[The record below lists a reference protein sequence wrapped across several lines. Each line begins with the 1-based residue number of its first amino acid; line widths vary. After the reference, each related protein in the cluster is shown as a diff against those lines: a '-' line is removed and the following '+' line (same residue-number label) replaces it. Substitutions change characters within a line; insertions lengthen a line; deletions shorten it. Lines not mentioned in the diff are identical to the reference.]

1 MSGEDLEQTLLRY
14 CLLYNEHLPQAVL
27 NSKTPMDAMS
37 MWYASH
43 PQIFLFPPGSNRQGC
58 DTYALKKVIVLQQN
72 FSGGVMHVSRLQ
84 IENFRGIKKAE
95 LHFLGHTLLIGGN
108 NVGKSTIC
116 EALDLV
122 LGPDRLNRTPPVDEF
137 DFRNAGYLSED
148 GETPIPI
155 RIEVILVDLTDNIKT
170 ICPTNLEFWHKIDNR
185 LLGKGEINSADDPDV
200 ELCLRLTT
208 FAQYDVEED
217 QFFAKTVYGRSEDN
231 EDANPRSIPIK
242 VKRAIG
248 FLYLRTIRTGSR
260 ALSLERG
267 TLLDNILRMK
277 EARKGMWE
285 NIRRRMVTLDPPIDA
300 DATELGPILD
310 EIEARLAEYIA
321 PSGMGRSTRLFV
333 SQLTR
338 EHLRKTIAFF
348 LTMGQ
353 GEEAVPFQQAGS
365 GTLNTLLLAL
375 LTFIA
380 DLKKDNVIFAME
392 EPEIA
397 LPPHTQ
403 RRVAKY
409 LLEETSQCF
418 VTSHSPYVIE
428 RFDPDG
434 ILKLNRDEQG
444 ALCGIPIKLP
454 SGMKVKNYRQ
464 NFRRAIAEAILS
476 QGVIV
481 GEGITEQDALL
492 VVAQKMEDSNPGLF
506 PLDVAG
512 LCVIN
517 ADGDGNLEKLGAFFK
532 EIGTPAFAFFDRKKR
547 SNEEIAALQ
556 NNYVIARE
564 IQQKGAEM
572 LMVEETPLDRQWQYL
587 EILRAGDANGRSK
600 IPAERPPDD
609 KIRELIISML
619 RRLKG
624 ESGAAKLLELCA
636 VGELPKTITD
646 FLADIYQ
653 RYPKPKRKEM
663 SVDAVENDNPILS
676 ETPGN

>member
-1 MSGEDLEQTLLRY
+1 MRVAQLE
-14 CLLYNEHLPQAVL
+14 
-27 NSKTPMDAMS
+27 
-37 MWYASH
+37 
-43 PQIFLFPPGSNRQGC
+43 
-58 DTYALKKVIVLQQN
+58 
-72 FSGGVMHVSRLQ
+72 

-95 LHFLGHTLLIGGN
+95 LHFSGHTLLIGGN

-122 LGPDRLNRTPPVDEF
+122 LGPDRLNRKPPVEEF
-137 DFRNAGYLSED
+137 DFRNAGYLNED
-148 GETPIPI
+148 GETPVPI
-155 RIEVILVDLTDNIKT
+155 RIEAVLVDLSDDIKKL
-170 ICPTNLEFWHKIDNR
+170 CAANLEFWHKVDKR
-185 LLGKGEINSADDPDV
+185 LLGKGEIDNADDPNV
-200 ELCLRLTT
+200 ELCLRLITI
-208 FAQYDVEED
+208 AQYDIEED
-217 QFFAKTVYGRSEDN
+217 QFFAKTIYGRNDDDD
-231 EDANPRSIPIK
+231 DADPRSIPTK

-277 EARKGMWE
+277 DARSGMWE
-285 NIRRRMVTLDPPIDA
+285 NIRRRLATFDPPIDA

-321 PSGMGRSTRLFV
+321 PGGEGRSTRLFV

-348 LTMGQ
+348 LTMGS

-403 RRVAKY
+403 RRIANY

-428 RFDPDG
+428 RFEPDG
-434 ILKLNRDEQG
+434 ILKLNRDEHG
-444 ALCGIPIKLP
+444 VLNGTAIKLP
-454 SGMKVKNYRQ
+454 ASMKAKNYRR
-464 NFRRAIAEAILS
+464 NFRRAIAEAMLG

-492 VVAQKMEDSNPGLF
+492 VAAQKMEDNDPALF

-547 SNEEIAALQ
+547 TDAEIATLQ
-556 NNYVIARE
+556 GSYVVAKE

-572 LMVEETPLDRQWQYL
+572 LMAEETPLDRQWQYL
-587 EILRAGDANGRSK
+587 EALRAENADGRFG
-600 IPAERPPDD
+600 IPAARPADD
-609 KIRELIISML
+609 ELRKLTISTL
-619 RRLKG
+619 KGLKG
-624 ESGAAKLLELCA
+624 EGGAAKLLQLCTVA
-636 VGELPKTITD
+636 DLPQTITD

-653 RYPKPKRKEM
+653 RYPKPKRKEAP
-663 SVDAVENDNPILS
+663 VAQTDAAAEVAGENAAVAGVPEGL
-676 ETPGN
+676 

>member
-1 MSGEDLEQTLLRY
+1 MR
-14 CLLYNEHLPQAVL
+14 
-27 NSKTPMDAMS
+27 
-37 MWYASH
+37 
-43 PQIFLFPPGSNRQGC
+43 
-58 DTYALKKVIVLQQN
+58 
-72 FSGGVMHVSRLQ
+72 VSRLS
-84 IENFRGIKKAE
+84 IENFRGIAKAE
-95 LHFLGHTLLIGGN
+95 LHFTGHTLLVGGN

-122 LGPDRLNRTPPVDEF
+122 LGPDRLNRTPPVEEF
-137 DFRNAGYLSED
+137 DFRNASYLAAD

-155 RIEVILVDLTDNIKT
+155 RIEAVLTDLTEDIRNM
-170 ICPTNLEFWHKIDNR
+170 CAASLEFWHKAQHR
-185 LLGKGEINSADDPDV
+185 LLGEGEVELVDHPDV
-200 ELCLRLTT
+200 EPCLRLLTS
-208 FAQYDVEED
+208 ARYDIEED
-217 QFFAKTVYGRSEDN
+217 QFVARTTYGRAN
-231 EDANPRSIPIK
+231 EEPGEEPKPIPIR

-285 NIRRRMVTLDPPIDA
+285 SIRTRLASLDPPIDE

-310 EIEARLAEYIA
+310 EIESRLAEYIA
-321 PSGMGRSTRLFV
+321 PSSEGRSTRLFV

-353 GEEAVPFQQAGS
+353 GESAVPFHQAGT
-365 GTLNTLLLAL
+365 GTLNTLVLAL

-403 RRVAKY
+403 RRIANY

-428 RFDPDG
+428 RFEPDG
-434 ILKLNRDEQG
+434 IVKLSRNEAG
-444 ALCGIPIKLP
+444 ELVGLPIKLP
-454 SGMKVKNYRQ
+454 AGMKAKNYRQ
-464 NFRRAIAEAILS
+464 NFRRAIAEAMLG

-481 GEGITEQDALL
+481 GEGVTERDALL
-492 VVAQKMEDSNPGLF
+492 VVAQRMEAADQDRF

-512 LCVIN
+512 IAVIS

-532 EIGTPAFAFFDRKKR
+532 EIGVPAFALFDRKNR
-547 SNEEIAALQ
+547 TDDDIAALEGL
-556 NNYVIARE
+556 YVVARQIA
-564 IQQKGAEM
+564 QKGAET
-572 LMVEETPLDRQWQYL
+572 LMAAETPLDRQWLYL
-587 EILRAGDANGRSK
+587 DALRAEDTEGRFG
-600 IPAERPPDD
+600 IPAVRPADD
-609 KIRELIISML
+609 TLRALTISTL
-619 RRLKG
+619 KGLKG
-624 ESGAAKLLELCA
+624 EGGAARLLELCDTH
-636 VGELPKTITD
+636 ELPPTIVA
-646 FLADIYQ
+646 FMQEVYA
-653 RYPKPKRKEM
+653 RYPRPKRKLLNA
-663 SVDAVENDNPILS
+663 AVEGAAVAGIEAPPDDAA
-676 ETPGN
+676 GG

>member
-1 MSGEDLEQTLLRY
+1 MR
-14 CLLYNEHLPQAVL
+14 
-27 NSKTPMDAMS
+27 
-37 MWYASH
+37 
-43 PQIFLFPPGSNRQGC
+43 
-58 DTYALKKVIVLQQN
+58 
-72 FSGGVMHVSRLQ
+72 VSRLQ

-95 LHFLGHTLLIGGN
+95 LHFSGHTLLIGGN

-122 LGPDRLNRTPPVDEF
+122 LGPERMNRTPPVEEF
-137 DFRNAGYLSED
+137 DFHNAIYLKED
-148 GETPIPI
+148 GGTPVPI
-155 RIEVILVDLTDNIKT
+155 RIEAVLVDLTDDIKRL
-170 ICPTNLEFWHKIDNR
+170 CATNLEFWHKVDKRI
-185 LLGKGEINSADDPDV
+185 LGEGEIGNTDGPNV
-200 ELCLRLTT
+200 EPCLRLITV
-208 FAQYDVEED
+208 AQYDIEED
-217 QFFAKTVYGRSEDN
+217 QFYAKTIYGRSD
-231 EDANPRSIPIK
+231 DDDDDPRSIPIK

-285 NIRRRMVTLDPPIDA
+285 SIRRRLATLDPPIDA

-321 PSGMGRSTRLFV
+321 PRNAGRSTRLFV

-348 LTMGQ
+348 LTMGL
-353 GEEAVPFQQAGS
+353 GEEPVPFQHAGS

-380 DLKKDNVIFAME
+380 DLKKDNIIFAME

-403 RRVAKY
+403 RRIANY

-418 VTSHSPYVIE
+418 ITSHSPYVIE

-434 ILKLNRDEQG
+434 ILKLNRDEHG
-444 ALCGIPIKLP
+444 MLNGTAIKLP
-454 SGMKVKNYRQ
+454 ARMKAKNYRQ
-464 NFRRAIAEAILS
+464 NFRRAIAEAMLG

-492 VVAQKMEDSNPGLF
+492 VAAQKMEDDDPSLF

-512 LCVIN
+512 LSVIN
-517 ADGDGNLEKLGAFFK
+517 ADGDGNLERLGAFFK

-547 SNEEIAALQ
+547 TAAEIATLQ
-556 NNYVIARE
+556 GNYVVAKE

-572 LMVEETPLDRQWQYL
+572 LMAAETPLDRQWQYL
-587 EILRAGDANGRSK
+587 EALRLEDSDGRFG
-600 IPAERPPDD
+600 IPAARPADN
-609 KIRELIISML
+609 ELRKLTTSTL
-619 RRLKG
+619 KGLKG
-624 ESGAAKLLELCA
+624 EGGAAKLLQFCA
-636 VGELPKTITD
+636 VAELPKTITD
-646 FLADIYQ
+646 FLTDIYQ
-653 RYPKPKRKEM
+653 RYPKPKRKETLAAQAGT
-663 SVDAVENDNPILS
+663 DTGGIGDHEAIADDPEDL
-676 ETPGN
+676 

>member
-1 MSGEDLEQTLLRY
+1 MR
-14 CLLYNEHLPQAVL
+14 
-27 NSKTPMDAMS
+27 
-37 MWYASH
+37 
-43 PQIFLFPPGSNRQGC
+43 
-58 DTYALKKVIVLQQN
+58 
-72 FSGGVMHVSRLQ
+72 VSRLS
-84 IENFRGIKKAE
+84 IENFRGIAKAE
-95 LHFLGHTLLIGGN
+95 LHFTGHTLLVGGN

-122 LGPDRLNRTPPVDEF
+122 LGPDRLNRTPPVEEF
-137 DFRNAGYLSED
+137 DFRNASYLAAD

-155 RIEVILVDLTDNIKT
+155 RIEAVLTDLTEDIRNM
-170 ICPTNLEFWHKIDNR
+170 CAASLEFWHKAQHR
-185 LLGKGEINSADDPDV
+185 LLGEGEVELVDHPDV
-200 ELCLRLTT
+200 EPCLRLVTS
-208 FAQYDVEED
+208 ARYDIEED
-217 QFFAKTVYGRSEDN
+217 QFVARTTYGRAN
-231 EDANPRSIPIK
+231 EEPGEEPKPIPIR

-285 NIRRRMVTLDPPIDA
+285 SIRTRLASLDPPIDE

-310 EIEARLAEYIA
+310 EIESRLAEYIA
-321 PSGMGRSTRLFV
+321 PSSEGRSTRLFV

-353 GEEAVPFQQAGS
+353 GESAVPFHQAGT
-365 GTLNTLLLAL
+365 GTLNTLVLAL

-403 RRVAKY
+403 RRIANY

-428 RFDPDG
+428 RFEPDG
-434 ILKLNRDEQG
+434 IVKLSRNEAG
-444 ALCGIPIKLP
+444 ELVGLPIKLP
-454 SGMKVKNYRQ
+454 AGMKAKNYRQ
-464 NFRRAIAEAILS
+464 NFRRAIAEAMLG

-481 GEGITEQDALL
+481 GEGVTERDALL
-492 VVAQKMEDSNPGLF
+492 VVAQRMEAADQDRF

-512 LCVIN
+512 IAVIS

-532 EIGTPAFAFFDRKKR
+532 EIGVPAFALFDRKNR
-547 SNEEIAALQ
+547 TDEDIAALEGL
-556 NNYVIARE
+556 YVVARQIA
-564 IQQKGAEM
+564 QKGAET
-572 LMVEETPLDRQWQYL
+572 LMAAETPLDRQWLYL
-587 EILRAGDANGRSK
+587 DALRAEDTEGRFG
-600 IPAERPPDD
+600 IPAVRPADD
-609 KIRELIISML
+609 TLRALTISTL
-619 RRLKG
+619 KGLKG
-624 ESGAAKLLELCA
+624 EGGAARLLELCDTH
-636 VGELPKTITD
+636 ELPPTIVA
-646 FLADIYQ
+646 FMQEVYA
-653 RYPKPKRKEM
+653 RYPRPKRKLLNA
-663 SVDAVENDNPILS
+663 AVEGAAVAGIEAPPDDAA
-676 ETPGN
+676 GG

>member
-1 MSGEDLEQTLLRY
+1 MR
-14 CLLYNEHLPQAVL
+14 
-27 NSKTPMDAMS
+27 
-37 MWYASH
+37 
-43 PQIFLFPPGSNRQGC
+43 
-58 DTYALKKVIVLQQN
+58 
-72 FSGGVMHVSRLQ
+72 VSRLS
-84 IENFRGIKKAE
+84 IENFRGIAKAE
-95 LHFLGHTLLIGGN
+95 LHFTGHTLLVGGN

-122 LGPDRLNRTPPVDEF
+122 LGPDRLNRTPPVEEF
-137 DFRNAGYLSED
+137 DFRNASYLAAD

-155 RIEVILVDLTDNIKT
+155 RIEAVLTDLTEDIRNM
-170 ICPTNLEFWHKIDNR
+170 CAASLEFWHKAQHR
-185 LLGKGEINSADDPDV
+185 LLGEGEVELVDHPDV
-200 ELCLRLTT
+200 EPCLRLVTS
-208 FAQYDVEED
+208 ARYDIEED
-217 QFFAKTVYGRSEDN
+217 QFVARTTYGRAN
-231 EDANPRSIPIK
+231 EEPGEEPKPIPIR

-285 NIRRRMVTLDPPIDA
+285 SIRTRLASLDPPIDE

-310 EIEARLAEYIA
+310 EIESRLAEYIA
-321 PSGMGRSTRLFV
+321 PSSEGRSTRLFV

-353 GEEAVPFQQAGS
+353 GESAVPFQQAGT
-365 GTLNTLLLAL
+365 GTLNTLVLAL

-403 RRVAKY
+403 RRIANY

-428 RFDPDG
+428 RFEPDG
-434 ILKLNRDEQG
+434 IVKLSRNEAG
-444 ALCGIPIKLP
+444 ELVGLPIKLP
-454 SGMKVKNYRQ
+454 AGMKAKNYRQ
-464 NFRRAIAEAILS
+464 NFRRAIAEAMLG

-481 GEGITEQDALL
+481 GEGVTERDALL
-492 VVAQKMEDSNPGLF
+492 VVAQRMEAADQDRF

-512 LCVIN
+512 IAVIS

-532 EIGTPAFAFFDRKKR
+532 EIGVPAFALFDRKNR
-547 SNEEIAALQ
+547 TDDDIAALEGL
-556 NNYVIARE
+556 YVVARQIA
-564 IQQKGAEM
+564 QKGAET
-572 LMVEETPLDRQWQYL
+572 LMAAETPLDRQWLYL
-587 EILRAGDANGRSK
+587 DALRAEDTEGRFG
-600 IPAERPPDD
+600 IPAVRPADD
-609 KIRELIISML
+609 TLRALTISTL
-619 RRLKG
+619 KGLKG
-624 ESGAAKLLELCA
+624 EGGAARLLELCDTH
-636 VGELPKTITD
+636 ELPPTIVA
-646 FLADIYQ
+646 FMQEVYA
-653 RYPKPKRKEM
+653 RYPRPKRKLLNA
-663 SVDAVENDNPILS
+663 AVEGAAVAGIEAPPDDAA
-676 ETPGN
+676 GG

>member
-1 MSGEDLEQTLLRY
+1 MRVSWLE
-14 CLLYNEHLPQAVL
+14 
-27 NSKTPMDAMS
+27 
-37 MWYASH
+37 
-43 PQIFLFPPGSNRQGC
+43 
-58 DTYALKKVIVLQQN
+58 
-72 FSGGVMHVSRLQ
+72 
-84 IENFRGIKKAE
+84 IENFRGIKKAK
-95 LHFLGHTLLIGGN
+95 LHFSGHTLLIGGN

-122 LGPDRLNRTPPVDEF
+122 LGPDRLNRTSPVEEF

-148 GETPIPI
+148 GESPVPI
-155 RIEVILVDLTDNIKT
+155 RIEVLLVDLTDEVKKL
-170 ICPTNLEFWHKIDNR
+170 CAANLEFWHKTEKR
-185 LLGKGEINSADDPDV
+185 LLGEGEIGKADDPTV
-200 ELCLRLTT
+200 ELCLRLITV
-208 FAQYDVEED
+208 AQYDIEED
-217 QFFAKTVYGRSEDN
+217 RFLAKTIYGRN
-231 EDANPRSIPIK
+231 DADDDVDPKPIPSK

-285 NIRRRMVTLDPPIDA
+285 GIRRRLATLDPPIDA
-300 DATELGPILD
+300 EATELGPILD
-310 EIEARLAEYIA
+310 EIETRLAEYIA
-321 PSGMGRSTRLFV
+321 PNGEGRSTRLFV

-348 LTMGQ
+348 LTMGR
-353 GEEAVPFQQAGS
+353 GEEAVPFQHAGS

-380 DLKKDNVIFAME
+380 DLKRDNVIFAME

-403 RRVAKY
+403 RRIANY

-428 RFDPDG
+428 RFEPDG
-434 ILKLNRDEQG
+434 ILKLNRDEHG
-444 ALCGIPIKLP
+444 VLSGTEIKLP
-454 SGMKVKNYRQ
+454 PGMKAKNYRQ
-464 NFRRAIAEAILS
+464 NFRRAIAEAMLG

-492 VVAQKMEDSNPGLF
+492 VVAQMMEEHDPNLF

-547 SNEEIAALQ
+547 TEAELTALQ
-556 NNYVIARE
+556 ECYVVAKE
-564 IQQKGAEM
+564 INQKGAEV
-572 LMVEETPLDRQWQYL
+572 LMAEEVPLDRQWEYL
-587 EILRAGDANGRSK
+587 EALRSEDTEGRLG
-600 IPAERPPDD
+600 IPAARPDD
-609 KIRELIISML
+609 NVVRML
-619 RRLKG
+619 TTSTLKGLKG
-624 ESGAAKLLELCA
+624 EGGAAKLIQHCA
-636 VGELPKTITD
+636 VTELPKTITD
-646 FLADIYQ
+646 FLADIYR
-653 RYPKPKRKEM
+653 RYPKPKRKVAAAVR
-663 SVDAVENDNPILS
+663 SDAVTE
-676 ETPGN
+676 EAGGNVAVADASMDL

>member
-1 MSGEDLEQTLLRY
+1 MR
-14 CLLYNEHLPQAVL
+14 
-27 NSKTPMDAMS
+27 
-37 MWYASH
+37 
-43 PQIFLFPPGSNRQGC
+43 
-58 DTYALKKVIVLQQN
+58 
-72 FSGGVMHVSRLQ
+72 VSRLQ

-95 LHFLGHTLLIGGN
+95 LHFSGHTLLIGGN

-122 LGPDRLNRTPPVDEF
+122 LGPDRLNRTPPVEEF
-137 DFRNAGYLSED
+137 DFRNAGYLSDD
-148 GETPIPI
+148 GETPVPL
-155 RIEVILVDLTDNIKT
+155 RIEAVLIDLTEDIKKL
-170 ICPTNLEFWHKIDNR
+170 CAANLEFWHKADRR
-185 LLGKGEINSADDPDV
+185 LLGEGEIGNADDPDV
-200 ELCLRLTT
+200 ELCLRLITV
-208 FAQYDVEED
+208 AQYDVEED
-217 QFFAKTVYGRSEDN
+217 QFYAKTIYGRSDDE
-231 EDANPRSIPIK
+231 EGAEPRSIPTK

-285 NIRRRMVTLDPPIDA
+285 GIRRRLATLDPPIDA

-321 PSGMGRSTRLFV
+321 PGGTGRSTRLFV

-348 LTMGQ
+348 LTMGR

-380 DLKKDNVIFAME
+380 ELKKDNVIFAME

-403 RRVAKY
+403 RRIANY
-409 LLEETSQCF
+409 LLEQTSQCF

-428 RFDPDG
+428 RFEPDG
-434 ILKLNRDEQG
+434 ILKLSRDEHG
-444 ALCGIPIKLP
+444 TLIGTAIKLP
-454 SGMKVKNYRQ
+454 AGMKAKNYRQ
-464 NFRRAIAEAILS
+464 NFRRAIAEAMLG

-492 VVAQKMEDSNPGLF
+492 VAAQMMEDNDPELF

-517 ADGDGNLEKLGAFFK
+517 ADGDGNLEKLGSFFK

-547 SNEEIAALQ
+547 TAAEVTALQ
-556 NNYVIARE
+556 SCYMVAKE
-564 IQQKGAEM
+564 ILQKGAEA
-572 LMVEETPLDRQWQYL
+572 LMAEEAPLDRQWQYL
-587 EILRAGDANGRSK
+587 EALRAEDADGRFG
-600 IPAERPPDD
+600 IPANRPADD
-609 KIRELIISML
+609 ELRKL
-619 RRLKG
+619 TAATLKGLKG
-624 ESGAAKLLELCA
+624 EGGAARLLQLCSVA
-636 VGELPKTITD
+636 ELPKTITD

-653 RYPKPKRKEM
+653 RYPKPKRKEGPVA
-663 SVDAVENDNPILS
+663 SAGLDAEVQGAGDQGAAPDSAES
-676 ETPGN
+676 

>member
-1 MSGEDLEQTLLRY
+1 MRV
-14 CLLYNEHLPQAVL
+14 A
-27 NSKTPMDAMS
+27 
-37 MWYASH
+37 
-43 PQIFLFPPGSNRQGC
+43 
-58 DTYALKKVIVLQQN
+58 
-72 FSGGVMHVSRLQ
+72 RLQ
-84 IENFRGIKKAE
+84 VENFRGINKAE
-95 LHFLGHTLLIGGN
+95 LHFSGHTLLVGGN
-108 NVGKSTIC
+108 NVGNSTIC

-122 LGPDRLNRTPPVDEF
+122 LGPDRLNRTPPVEEF
-137 DFRNAGYLSED
+137 DFRNAGYLNED
-148 GETPIPI
+148 GETSIPI
-155 RIEVILVDLTDNIKT
+155 RIEAVLVDLTTDIKT
-170 ICPTNLEFWHKIDNR
+170 LCAANLEFWHKTDKR
-185 LLGKGEINSADDPDV
+185 LLGEGELGNADNPNV

-208 FAQYDVEED
+208 IGEYDVEED
-217 QFFAKTVYGRSEDN
+217 QFFAKTIYGRNDDDD
-231 EDANPRSIPIK
+231 DADPRSIPIK

-285 NIRRRMVTLDPPIDA
+285 SIRRRLAALDPPIDA

-321 PSGMGRSTRLFV
+321 PGGPGRSTRLFV

-348 LTMGQ
+348 LTMSG

-375 LTFIA
+375 LTFVA

-403 RRVAKY
+403 RRIANY
-409 LLEETSQCF
+409 LLKETSQCF

-428 RFDPDG
+428 RFEPDG

-444 ALCGIPIKLP
+444 VLAGTPIKLP
-454 SGMKVKNYRQ
+454 VSMKAKNYRQ
-464 NFRRAIAEAILS
+464 NFRRAIAEAMLG

-492 VVAQKMEDSNPGLF
+492 VVAQKMEDNDPTLF

-512 LCVIN
+512 LSVIN
-517 ADGDGNLEKLGAFFK
+517 ADGDGNLEKLGAFFQ

-547 SNEEIAALQ
+547 TDAEVTALRGS
-556 NNYVIARE
+556 YVVAKE

-572 LMVEETPLDRQWQYL
+572 LMAEEAPLDRQWQYL
-587 EILRAGDANGRSK
+587 DALRAEDTEGRFG
-600 IPAERPPDD
+600 IPATRPADGD
-609 KIRELIISML
+609 L
-619 RRLKG
+619 RKLTTSTLKGLKG
-624 ESGAAKLLELCA
+624 EGGAAKLLQLCA
-636 VGELPKTITD
+636 VVELPKTITD

-653 RYPKPKRKEM
+653 RYPKPKRRQAITTPAGA
-663 SVDAVENDNPILS
+663 DAAAAG
-676 ETPGN
+676 GNVAAANGPEHS

>member
-1 MSGEDLEQTLLRY
+1 MR
-14 CLLYNEHLPQAVL
+14 
-27 NSKTPMDAMS
+27 
-37 MWYASH
+37 
-43 PQIFLFPPGSNRQGC
+43 
-58 DTYALKKVIVLQQN
+58 
-72 FSGGVMHVSRLQ
+72 VSRLQ
-84 IENFRGIKKAE
+84 IENFRGIKEAE
-95 LHFLGHTLLIGGN
+95 LHFSGHTLLIGGN

-122 LGPDRLNRTPPVDEF
+122 LGPDRLNRTPPVEEF
-137 DFRNAGYLSED
+137 DFRNAGYLKDD
-148 GETPIPI
+148 GETPVPI
-155 RIEVILVDLTDNIKT
+155 RIEAVLVDLTDDIKQL
-170 ICPTNLEFWHKIDNR
+170 CAANLEFWHKTEKR
-185 LLGKGEINSADDPDV
+185 LLGEGEIGNADDPNV
-200 ELCLRLTT
+200 ELCLRLITV
-208 FAQYDVEED
+208 AQYDVEED
-217 QFFAKTVYGRSEDN
+217 QFYAKTIYGRSDDD
-231 EDANPRSIPIK
+231 EDADPRSIPTK

-267 TLLDNILRMK
+267 TLLDNILRLK

-285 NIRRRMVTLDPPIDA
+285 SIRRRLATLDPPIDA

-321 PSGMGRSTRLFV
+321 PGGEGRSTRLFV

-348 LTMGQ
+348 LTMGG

-403 RRVAKY
+403 RRIANY

-428 RFDPDG
+428 RFEPDG

-444 ALCGIPIKLP
+444 ILSGTAIKLP
-454 SGMKVKNYRQ
+454 AGMKAKNYRQ
-464 NFRRAIAEAILS
+464 NFRRAIAEAMLGK
-476 QGVIV
+476 GVIV

-492 VVAQKMEDSNPGLF
+492 VVAQKMEDNNPDLF

-517 ADGDGNLEKLGAFFK
+517 AEGDGNLEKLGAFFK

-547 SNEEIAALQ
+547 TDEEIAALQ
-556 NNYVIARE
+556 GSYIVAKE
-564 IQQKGAEM
+564 IPQKGAEV
-572 LMVEETPLDRQWQYL
+572 LMAEETPLDRQWQYL
-587 EILRAGDANGRSK
+587 EALRAEDADGRFM
-600 IPAERPPDD
+600 IPAARPADD
-609 KIRELIISML
+609 VIRGLTTSTL
-619 RRLKG
+619 KGLKG
-624 ESGAAKLLELCA
+624 EGGAARLLELCT

-653 RYPKPKRKEM
+653 RYPKPKRKE
-663 SVDAVENDNPILS
+663 VPAPQPDAVADAAGDNAAA
-676 ETPGN
+676 EGPGN